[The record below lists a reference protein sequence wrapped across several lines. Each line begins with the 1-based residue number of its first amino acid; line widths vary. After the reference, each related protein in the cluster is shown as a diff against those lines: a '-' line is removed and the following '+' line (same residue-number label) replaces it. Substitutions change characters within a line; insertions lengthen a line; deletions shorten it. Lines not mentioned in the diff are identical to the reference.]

1 MSVQLLYAYFITEW
15 HLIARAFSAGS
26 PYGAPSLL
34 GALIVAGAYYVQRRR
49 SRGRRFSLR
58 GFVRSIFNSR
68 ILRHPSTMID
78 LKLWALNELVLMLA
92 YSSLVVSSFT
102 LRNLVLNGLNHALG
116 AHDPLVWPLWTIMLV
131 VTLAQLLS
139 YEFAYWFGH
148 YLFHRYEW
156 LWEFHKV
163 HHSAEVMTTLTEL
176 RQHPVEILAF
186 MNLIG
191 VATGCTL
198 GGLSYVF
205 GPGAEPFTLLNAN
218 VVLMIFL
225 LTWGHLRHS
234 HIWISFTGLAGR
246 LFQSPAHHQIHHSDN
261 PAHFNKNLGFALA
274 VWDWA
279 FGTLYIPS
287 REPENVVF
295 GVGDSGGEF
304 DTVTKTFVR
313 PFLRSA
319 EHLAHGA
326 PQPAPAPRT
335 QA

>member
-1 MSVQLLYAYFITEW
+1 VELLHAYFIAEG
-15 HLIARAFSAGS
+15 HLLAITFGPGS

-34 GALIVAGAYYVQRRR
+34 GALIVSAAWYVQRRR
-49 SRGRRFSLR
+49 ARGRGFSMR
-58 GFVRSIFNSR
+58 GFVRSTFTSR
-68 ILRHPSTMID
+68 ILAHPSTMID
-78 LKLWALNELVLMLA
+78 LKLWTLNGLVLML
-92 YSSLVVSSFT
+92 SCGSLAVSGLALRHAT
-102 LRNLVLNGLNHALG
+102 LGALNHAFG
-116 AHDPLVWPLWTIMLV
+116 AHDPLAWPLWSVMIA
-131 VTLAQLLS
+131 VTLGQLLS

-148 YLFHRYEW
+148 YLFHRFEW

-176 RQHPVEILAF
+176 RQHPVEVLAF

-191 VATGCTL
+191 IATGVTL
-198 GGLSYVF
+198 GLLSYAF

-218 VVLMIFL
+218 IVLMLFL

-246 LFQSPAHHQIHHSDN
+246 LFQSPAHHQIHHSNN
-261 PAHFNKNLGFALA
+261 PIHFNKNLGFALA
-274 VWDWA
+274 VWDWV

-287 REPENVVF
+287 REPEPVVF
-295 GVGDSGGEF
+295 GVGEPNGDYE
-304 DTVTKTFVR
+304 TVTRTFVR

-319 EHLAHGA
+319 EHLTQAA
-326 PQPAPAPRT
+326 PHPEPAPRT

>member
-1 MSVQLLYAYFITEW
+1 MELLHAYVSAEW
-15 HLIARAFSAGS
+15 RLLAMTFSAGS

-34 GALIVAGAYYVQRRR
+34 GALIVSAAWYVHRRR
-49 SRGRRFSLR
+49 SRGRGISMR
-58 GFVRSIFNSR
+58 GFVRSLFTSR
-68 ILRHPSTMID
+68 ILGHPSTLID
-78 LKLWALNELVLMLA
+78 LKLWALNGLVLMLS
-92 YSSLVVSSFT
+92 YTSLAVSGLALRHAT
-102 LRNLVLNGLNHALG
+102 LGALNHALG
-116 AHDPLVWPLWTIMLV
+116 AHDPLVWPLWTIMIV
-131 VTLAQLLS
+131 VTFAQLLS

-163 HHSAEVMTTLTEL
+163 HHSAEVMSTLTEL
-176 RQHPVEILAF
+176 RQHPIEILAF

-261 PAHFNKNLGFALA
+261 PAHFNKNLGYALA

-287 REPENVVF
+287 REPEHVVF
-295 GVGDSGGEF
+295 GVGERNGDY
-304 DTVTKTFVR
+304 DTVTRTFVR

-319 EHLAHGA
+319 EHLTHAA
-326 PQPAPAPRT
+326 PHPEPASRP